1 LIDRISKV
9 GFELAGWFK
18 MQSYYGYEK
27 DPPEE
32 VTRNVYRGPL
42 PDKHIFAKLQ
52 DLDTR
57 KIITLCDESYAARQT
72 KEHCKARGLDHHH
85 IPLSPFYSPTQ
96 EQIDNFLE
104 LLEERHKHPLYIH
117 CIHGRDRT
125 GAMIGIFRL
134 SQGWTFDQAFA
145 EMHKYCFDA
154 SFHRLVSAVKE
165 YSKRGSS
172 K

>member
-1 LIDRISKV
+1 
-9 GFELAGWFK
+9 

-42 PDKHIFAKLQ
+42 PDKLIFEKLEE
-52 DLDTR
+52 LNTR

-72 KEHCKARGLDHHH
+72 KEHCRARGIEHFH
-85 IPLSPFYSPTQ
+85 IPLSPFYSPTKD
-96 EQIDNFLE
+96 QIEHFLE
-104 LLEERHKHPLYIH
+104 LLEHRHKHPIYIH

-134 SQGWTFDQAFA
+134 SQGWSFDQAFE
-145 EMHKYCFDA
+145 EMQKYCFDV
-154 SFHRLVSAVKE
+154 SFHKLSHAVKE
-165 YSKRGSS
+165 FGKQYRNK
-172 K
+172 